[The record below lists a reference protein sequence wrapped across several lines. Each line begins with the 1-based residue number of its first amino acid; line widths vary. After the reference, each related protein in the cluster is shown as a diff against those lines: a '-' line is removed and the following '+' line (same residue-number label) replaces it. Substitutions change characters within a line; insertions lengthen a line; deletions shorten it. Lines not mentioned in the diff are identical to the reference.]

1 MRAGTICF
9 AAILSLIFRTEDE
22 HQSLKQKHSTSKPR
36 LLSIF
41 LLGNPLS
48 LFLFFEFLNYN
59 IFLNLELSSL
69 LRKAEFIHLGINKS
83 DILGKE
89 YIKDK
94 FYIYLNKSDDKYDSS
109 SVISVLLV
117 NTENEKL
124 LILETK
130 DGLLSKE

>member
-1 MRAGTICF
+1 M
-9 AAILSLIFRTEDE
+9 
-22 HQSLKQKHSTSKPR
+22 PR

-124 LILETK
+124 LILETN